1 MKEKA
6 VKISKGG
13 KPGIGYRLFR
23 MYVRIMHNCNYYR
36 KAVYLGRENIP
47 QNCPLLIVSN
57 HQNSLNDA
65 LAMFFAINSRKGRK
79 WRAITRA
86 DAFDIPFLGMI
97 MHWLGLL
104 PAFRLSYGIEN
115 LSKNA
120 HAFDEAADE
129 LLVDGTV
136 IIYPEAGHQDKR
148 WLGKFTS
155 GYLKLIFKA
164 IEKDNFEKEMF
175 ILPSCNHY
183 SDYFDEQEDV
193 LIKFGKPIS
202 VAPYY
207 EQYKLKPRTT
217 IKELN
222 TVVRKAISDMMLDIT
237 DLDNYE
243 AIDFLRNTYGIKYA
257 RQQGFNPDSIDD
269 KLDADRLFVKNLES
283 AREADESSVA
293 AIYDRTRT
301 LVEKLKEMKIDDRF
315 FDMKISA
322 VGIISKILLHI
333 LLFPLYLIA
342 WLANIFVFLPP
353 KLINRKINDTMLHGS
368 FKIAVPVLVGIPLT
382 NIIILILGLAVF
394 GSIPATLIG
403 MLCLPF
409 LYVFAIRYAKRW
421 KSYRGQ
427 ARYLKLLK
435 QNKLDETGSFRNE
448 IHKMLDNIL
457 KTL

>member
-1 MKEKA
+1 MIFCNFWNRYYMKEKA

-47 QNCPLLIVSN
+47 QNCPMLIVSN

-164 IEKDNFEKEMF
+164 IEKDNFEKEML

-183 SDYFDEQEDV
+183 SDYFD
-193 LIKFGKPIS
+193 
-202 VAPYY
+202 
-207 EQYKLKPRTT
+207 
-217 IKELN
+217 
-222 TVVRKAISDMMLDIT
+222 
-237 DLDNYE
+237 
-243 AIDFLRNTYGIKYA
+243 
-257 RQQGFNPDSIDD
+257 
-269 KLDADRLFVKNLES
+269 
-283 AREADESSVA
+283 
-293 AIYDRTRT
+293 
-301 LVEKLKEMKIDDRF
+301 
-315 FDMKISA
+315 
-322 VGIISKILLHI
+322 
-333 LLFPLYLIA
+333 
-342 WLANIFVFLPP
+342 
-353 KLINRKINDTMLHGS
+353 
-368 FKIAVPVLVGIPLT
+368 
-382 NIIILILGLAVF
+382 
-394 GSIPATLIG
+394 
-403 MLCLPF
+403 
-409 LYVFAIRYAKRW
+409 
-421 KSYRGQ
+421 
-427 ARYLKLLK
+427 
-435 QNKLDETGSFRNE
+435 
-448 IHKMLDNIL
+448 
-457 KTL
+457 